1 MPKQDKAVLLLID
14 KVSEKKE
21 QIESA
26 QNPQWETNCNLK
38 IDGENVNLRTVQ
50 TVEQLVNI
58 AANVKVLQLGYE
70 AAIEELGGDT
80 EFKYSGYTTEQWMAD
95 IKTRLSK
102 LNIDKEKKNLSK
114 LEQRLDKIISPEL
127 RAEMELAAI
136 QKELDG

>member
-1 MPKQDKAVLLLID
+1 MPKQDKAVLSLID
-14 KVSEKKE
+14 KVNEKKE
-21 QIESA
+21 QIQTA

-38 IDGENVNLRTVQ
+38 IDGENVNLRAVQ

-80 EFKYSGYTTEQWMAD
+80 EFKYSGYTTEQWMVD